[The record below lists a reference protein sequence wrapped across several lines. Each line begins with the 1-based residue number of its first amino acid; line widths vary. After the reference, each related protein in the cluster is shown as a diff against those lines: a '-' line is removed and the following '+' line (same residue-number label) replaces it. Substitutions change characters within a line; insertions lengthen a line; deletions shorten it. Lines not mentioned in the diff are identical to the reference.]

1 MLSRSD
7 EIDLLTELHD
17 GVHEEPRWATFLARM
32 QRRTRADHVWLI
44 VGQSDVPIHRAMQW
58 FAGRDMRA
66 QVTQLEHFARLDP
79 TPYYRLRPGR
89 VYSADEMIDPDD
101 ARHSRFRREY
111 LDRIGIRYGR
121 FMRIIESGGRNAWLS
136 VTRAADDFTAADSA
150 LLSSLAPHLA
160 IALRTLV
167 ELDRLRLQAATA
179 DNTLRRAGIGWVM
192 RDREARSIDRGGA
205 MMTGDQGRA
214 DPAPV
219 DSSTLEVDGG
229 STLNV
234 VPSLSVEHLAGVAKM
249 PATLTLVR
257 RPPLLGAAA
266 EAALARMYHLAP
278 KEAALAIKLANGE
291 SLIRAAEALRLST
304 ETTRNYSKRLF
315 AKTGTRGQADLVRLI
330 WTSVASLA

>member
-32 QRRTRADHVWLI
+32 QRRTRADHVSLI

-66 QVTQLEHFARLDP
+66 QVGQLEHLARLDP
-79 TPYYRLRPGR
+79 TPYHRLRPGR
-89 VYSADEMIDPDD
+89 VYAANELIDPDD

-121 FMRIIESGGRNAWLS
+121 FMRIIETGGRSAWLS

-167 ELDRLRLQAATA
+167 KLDRLCLQAATA
-179 DNTLRRAGIGWVM
+179 DNALRRAGIGWAM
-192 RDREARSIDRGGA
+192 MDRDARPIGHGGA
-205 MMTGDQGRA
+205 MVTGNRGAAEPVRA
-214 DPAPV
+214 SPAMAI
-219 DSSTLEVDGG
+219 DGG
-229 STLNV
+229 TTLDIL
-234 VPSLSVEHLAGVAKM
+234 PSLAVEHLTGA
-249 PATLTLVR
+249 ATTPVMLTLVR
-257 RPPLLGAAA
+257 RPPVLGMAA
-266 EAALARMYHLAP
+266 EAALSRTYGLSP
-278 KEAALAIKLANGE
+278 KEAALAIQLANGE
-291 SLIRAAEALRLST
+291 SLIDAAKSLRLST

-330 WTSVASLA
+330 WTSAASLA